1 MDIRQ
6 AIQAAAQDPR
16 FQQALQVA
24 QQELSDAA
32 PEQVDE
38 LIRLFEF
45 ALQHPDKYAQIR
57 QSAIADGMVEPD
69 DLPEQFDGT
78 AIASVLVVLYKLREG
93 GGQQQQ
99 QQFAGGGLAR
109 MRTLA
114 RQGRHGDTM
123 LAHISPEEAAM
134 LKMHGGAGT
143 INPQTGLPQYFSLSK
158 LFKAVLPIAT
168 MFIAPYLAPMLGG
181 SMLAAGAVAG
191 GLGSALTGGN
201 ALQGA
206 LLGGLGNGLG
216 EMIGGAVAPTMSGAA
231 QNAIGSGLVGGLA
244 GAATGQGFAKGALQG
259 AGGAALGQ
267 AVGGLGGEAF
277 QSGGNTFGNMMAAG
291 YDPKTAALGGTL
303 SGLASNMLRATP
315 SSRTNYS
322 VVDGSA
328 PVSPAGYETSQDI
341 GSGLKPPSE
350 TALGELRGGPLASE
364 LKGYEGQYAGPGLS
378 TTTPPLQ
385 GGELGRFGTT
395 NFMTGAQG
403 YIPGQAPTL
412 GQASISPAGYE
423 TSQDIGSGLKPLPTT
438 NSQFVPQQAGS
449 GILGTNISPMQALM
463 LAGAASS
470 LAGAPPAA
478 QAAVKQMSP
487 EQQAYFNRPNISW
500 DWDKMQRDASAAGL
514 DLGQYMAQS
523 WPQITGGTYDQIIQR
538 KARGG
543 ALNSIA
549 RMARG
554 AGSGRDDTIDAK
566 LSDGEYVMDAE
577 TVALLGDGSTDEGAR
592 RLDAMREQLRRQK
605 GKALAQGKFSPNAKS
620 PLAYL
625 KGVA

>member
-24 QQELSDAA
+24 QQELSDAS
-32 PEQVDE
+32 PEQIDE
-38 LIRLFEF
+38 LIKLFEF
-45 ALQHPDKYAQIR
+45 VMEHPDKYAQIR
-57 QSAIADGMVEPD
+57 QSAIADGMVEAED
-69 DLPEQFDGT
+69 MPEQFDGT
-78 AIASVLVVLYKLREG
+78 MIASVLVVLYQLRQG
-93 GGQQQQ
+93 GGQQ

-134 LKMHGGAGT
+134 LKMRGGAGT
-143 INPQTGLPQYFSLSK
+143 INPQTGLPQYFSLGK
-158 LFKAVLPIAT
+158 LFKAVLPIALT
-168 MFIAPYLAPMLGG
+168 FIAPGLGTAIGTALGASGTAAAMLGSAVLG
-181 SMLAAGAVAG
+181 AG
-191 GLGSALTGGN
+191 GSALTGGN
-201 ALQGA
+201 VLQGA
-206 LLGGLGNGLG
+206 LFGGLMGGFGSAVGGAANNALGLG
-216 EMIGGAVAPTMSGAA
+216 LGQAGQAVL
-231 QNAIGSGLVGGLA
+231 GSGLVGGLA

-259 AGGAALGQ
+259 AGGAYLGQ
-267 AVGGLGGEAF
+267 AVGGLGGDAF
-277 QSGGNTFGNMMAAG
+277 KTGGNTFGNMMAAG

-315 SSRTNYS
+315 ANTNSGLGLKSPSDAALGELRSGPMTSDLPGSEGAYAGSGLQATTPPIQGGELSRFGTTNFITGEQG
-322 VVDGSA
+322 VIPGTAPNLGPA
-328 PVSPAGYETSQDI
+328 PVSPAGFDTAQDI
-341 GSGLKPPSE
+341 GSGLKMP
-350 TALGELRGGPLASE
+350 ASNPISQV
-364 LKGYEGQYAGPGLS
+364 G
-378 TTTPPLQ
+378 TTP
-385 GGELGRFGTT
+385 
-395 NFMTGAQG
+395 
-403 YIPGQAPTL
+403 APT
-412 GQASISPAGYE
+412 
-423 TSQDIGSGLKPLPTT
+423 
-438 NSQFVPQQAGS
+438 
-449 GILGTNISPMQALM
+449 GILGTNVSPMQALA

-500 DWDKMQRDASAAGL
+500 DWDKMQRDASAAGM

-605 GKALAQGKFSPNAKS
+605 GKALAKGKFSPNAKS